1 MDFGYFIR
9 RFDTGCHID
18 LDREAVIFRDERVT
32 YRDLRTRTYRLAN
45 ALARL
50 GLKKGERVG
59 VLLRNCTEWFDIF
72 FALAG
77 LGAVLVPVNFLLRP
91 KEVEFILSDSGA
103 AMLLVGEDLL
113 DLVDLTGRFTPGLRE
128 IIVIGPNAPP
138 APARSFTSLT
148 RRAPDTPPPNPGL
161 SQDDLFILQYTSGT
175 TGFPKG
181 AMHTHGTLLWNSF
194 HQIGDF
200 GVTPAERYLCVG
212 GLCWVA
218 GFHDFTLPALWMGG
232 AVVVMPSGGLDMGD
246 LLRVLEVE
254 RVTKALLVPTVLKRL
269 VDHPGLSPERFRFMD
284 TVLTGAE
291 PVPVTVIEKF
301 NRLLPDTTLL
311 QGYGLSEGPTIALY
325 LGREDAL
332 RKIGSAGKP
341 STNCELLIVDEA
353 MRRVLPGV
361 KGEIVIRSPATMKGY
376 WNQPEA
382 TAATFDGGW
391 LHTGDL
397 AEYDDEGYI
406 YITGRV
412 KDMYISGGL
421 NVYPAEIENVL
432 LKVEG
437 VAEAAV
443 FGVPDEAWGE
453 VGWAVVVAGEGGVVA
468 CEALEGL
475 CREMLAGY
483 KMPRRFILRP
493 APLPRTASGK
503 IKKFELK
510 QETLSAEPE
519 PSSGD

>member
-9 RFDTGCHID
+9 RFESGCRID
-18 LDREAVIFRDERVT
+18 PDREAVIFGNERVT
-32 YRDLRTRTYRLAN
+32 YRQLQARTYRLSN
-45 ALARL
+45 ALIRL

-59 VLLRNCTEWFDIF
+59 VLLRNCSEWFDIY
-72 FALAG
+72 FALAS
-77 LGAVLVPVNFLLRP
+77 LGAVLVPINFMLRP
-91 KEVEFILSDSGA
+91 KEVEFILNDSGA
-103 AMLLVGEDLL
+103 AMLLVGQDLL
-113 DLVDLTGRFTPGLRE
+113 NLVDLSGRFTPGLRE
-128 IIVIGPNAPP
+128 IVVLGPDAPP
-138 APARSFTSLT
+138 APARSYADLT
-148 RRAPDTPPPNPGL
+148 GAASATPPPDHGV
-161 SQDDLFILQYTSGT
+161 SEDDLFLLQYTSGT

-181 AMHTHGTLLWNSF
+181 AMHTQGTMLWNSF

-200 GVTPAERYLCVG
+200 HVTPEERYLCVP

-218 GFHDFTLPALWMGG
+218 GFHDFSLASLWMGG

-246 LLRVLEVE
+246 LLEVLEKE
-254 RVTKALLVPTVLKRL
+254 RITKVLLVPTVLKRL
-269 VDHPGLSPERFRFMD
+269 VDYPGLAAERFKSMD

-311 QGYGLSEGPTIALY
+311 QAYGLSEGPTIALY

-332 RKIGSAGKP
+332 RKIGSTGKP
-341 STNCELLIVDEA
+341 STNCELLVVDEA
-353 MRRVLPGV
+353 LRPVRPGV
-361 KGEIVIRSPATMKGY
+361 KGEIVLRSPATMKGY

-382 TAATFDGGW
+382 TAAAFSGGW
-391 LHTGDL
+391 FHTGDL
-397 AEYDDEGYI
+397 AEYDEEGYV
-406 YITGRV
+406 YISGRV

-432 LKVEG
+432 LKMEG

-453 VGWAVVVAGEGGVVA
+453 VGCAVIVAGEGRDVD
-468 CEALEGL
+468 CDEMEGL

-483 KMPRRFILRP
+483 KIPKRFLLRT

-503 IKKFELK
+503 IKKFELRE
-510 QETLSAEPE
+510 ETLAGGTES
-519 PSSGD
+519 